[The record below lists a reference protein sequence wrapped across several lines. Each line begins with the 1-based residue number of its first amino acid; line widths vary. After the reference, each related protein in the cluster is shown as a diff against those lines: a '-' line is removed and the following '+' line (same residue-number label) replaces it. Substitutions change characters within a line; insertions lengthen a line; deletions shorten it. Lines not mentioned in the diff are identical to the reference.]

1 MLFIYINFAVGTII
15 LVFMKKFSNSFLA
28 ILLVMCS
35 CSSDDVKPDG
45 GEPANGTE
53 TGAATPLATTRQIH
67 LDAGETDALD
77 SFTDISFDMLGKSQR
92 LTDANGEN
100 NGNVS
105 LSPVSAMICY
115 SLLAQS
121 VDEPYRTELVKALG
135 FTGEE
140 QLNGLSLKYMALLPA
155 DGLGV
160 KASLANSIWLT
171 DRYTADAR
179 FADTMREMMHVDVRS
194 VDFSD
199 GKAAASLINKWCSEH
214 TGGLIKDF
222 IDYVDRS
229 TLGIWINALYF
240 YGAWDEKFDRALT
253 TREQFDGRDGAV
265 RVPMMHAR
273 MDADY
278 AAAGGFRYVAVP
290 FDQNNYVLDLIIA
303 DDPEAELTAD
313 TYRALKYGAST
324 ADVELGLPR
333 FDVKTELMLSDIYD
347 GLAMAMENAT
357 LVTVGFPKSVTS
369 QMIKI
374 KHNTSFS
381 VDEDGAEAAA
391 VTGAFLCTST
401 GNESEPEHVSVTFDR
416 PFYFAITHTET
427 RAVVMLGRINNL

>member
-1 MLFIYINFAVGTII
+1 
-15 LVFMKKFSNSFLA
+15 MKKFSNSFLA

-35 CSSDDVKPDG
+35 CSSDDVRPDG
-45 GEPANGTE
+45 GDPATGTE

-140 QLNGLSLKYMALLPA
+140 QLSGLSLKYMALLPA

-179 FADTMREMMHVDVRS
+179 FADTMRETMHVDVRS

-199 GKAAASLINKWCSEH
+199 GKAAAS
-214 TGGLIKDF
+214 
-222 IDYVDRS
+222 RS
-229 TLGIWINALYF
+229 TNG
-240 YGAWDEKFDRALT
+240 
-253 TREQFDGRDGAV
+253 V
-265 RVPMMHAR
+265 RSIP
-273 MDADY
+273 
-278 AAAGGFRYVAVP
+278 AA
-290 FDQNNYVLDLIIA
+290 
-303 DDPEAELTAD
+303 
-313 TYRALKYGAST
+313 
-324 ADVELGLPR
+324 
-333 FDVKTELMLSDIYD
+333 
-347 GLAMAMENAT
+347 
-357 LVTVGFPKSVTS
+357 
-369 QMIKI
+369 
-374 KHNTSFS
+374 
-381 VDEDGAEAAA
+381 
-391 VTGAFLCTST
+391 
-401 GNESEPEHVSVTFDR
+401 
-416 PFYFAITHTET
+416 
-427 RAVVMLGRINNL
+427 

>member
-1 MLFIYINFAVGTII
+1 
-15 LVFMKKFSNSFLA
+15 MKKFSNSIFA

-35 CSSDDVKPDG
+35 CSGDDVKPDG
-45 GEPANGTE
+45 GSDPANGME
-53 TGAATPLATTRQIH
+53 TSEAVTPLATTRQIH
-67 LDAGETDALD
+67 LDAGEINALD
-77 SFTDISFDMLGKSQR
+77 SFTDISFDMLRKSQQ
-92 LTDANGEN
+92 LTDAGGEN

-135 FTGEE
+135 FTGVD
-140 QLNGLSLKYMALLPA
+140 QLSGLSLKYMALLPS

-171 DRYTADAR
+171 DRYTTDAR
-179 FADTMREMMHVDVRS
+179 FADTMRETMHVDVRN

-222 IDYVDRS
+222 IDYVDRT

-240 YGAWDEKFDRALT
+240 YGAWNEKFDRSLT
-253 TREQFDGRDGAV
+253 TRELFGGRDGAAYV
-265 RVPMMHAR
+265 AMMHTR
-273 MDADY
+273 LDADY
-278 AAAGGFRYVAVP
+278 AATGGFRYVGVP

-303 DDPEAELTAD
+303 DEPGAELTAD
-313 TYRALKYGAST
+313 TYRALKYGVST
-324 ADVELGLPR
+324 ADIDLDLPR
-333 FDVKTELMLSDIYD
+333 FGVKAELMLSDIYEN
-347 GLAMAMENAT
+347 LAPAMENAT

-369 QMIKI
+369 QMIRI

-391 VTGAFLCTST
+391 VTGAFLCTTS
-401 GNESEPEHVSVTFDR
+401 GNESEPEHVRMTFDR

-427 RAVVMLGRINNL
+427 RALVMLGRINNL